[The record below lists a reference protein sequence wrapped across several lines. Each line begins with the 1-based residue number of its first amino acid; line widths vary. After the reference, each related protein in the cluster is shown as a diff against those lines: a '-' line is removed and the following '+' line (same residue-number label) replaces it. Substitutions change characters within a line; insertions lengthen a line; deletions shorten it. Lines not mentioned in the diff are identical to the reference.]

1 MDFYI
6 FYYRIFINLA
16 WLINFVKKKGSYINF
31 IKALMKIFVNASILC
46 PNCVKIR
53 MNVRVLNSNKSDKP
67 QLQTTIPIYKCMF
80 YVYAC
85 LNNCLKSI

>member
-53 MNVRVLNSNKSDKP
+53 MNVRVLNSNKSNKP
-67 QLQTTIPIYKCMF
+67 HYKLPFLYINVCSMF
-80 YVYAC
+80 MHA
-85 LNNCLKSI
+85 LIIA